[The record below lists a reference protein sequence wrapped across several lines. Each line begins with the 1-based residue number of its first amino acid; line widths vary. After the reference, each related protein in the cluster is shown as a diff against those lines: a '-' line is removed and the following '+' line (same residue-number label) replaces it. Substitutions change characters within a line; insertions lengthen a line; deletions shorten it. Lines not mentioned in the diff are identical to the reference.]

1 MLTQETF
8 AWRLGV
14 GAGVFSRSESAERN
28 WSDDAV
34 ERRFAVRFGDASG
47 ADRVAGLVAIPA
59 LVRGILVLV
68 RGRVIWIEEYRI
80 VAEHHGM

>member
-1 MLTQETF
+1 
-8 AWRLGV
+8 
-14 GAGVFSRSESAERN
+14 VFSRSESAERN

-34 ERRFAVRFGDASG
+34 ERRFAVRSGDALG
-47 ADRVAGLVAIPA
+47 ADRVAGLMAILA

-68 RGRVIWIEEYRI
+68 RGRVIWIKEYRI